1 MSRDFL
7 KKVWNLIYEE
17 VEGELPAGGKA
28 GIDQKVA
35 TELNLGD
42 VGFLYGAAIDLV
54 EGHAFGHAKR
64 TAYIAQELAVGL
76 ELGDEDVL
84 DVTLASLFHDVGLF
98 KITHELT
105 EITSSL
111 ESEIL
116 VNHPLDAIED
126 LSIHIR
132 KGSIEKVSELLI
144 QHVMDGGAILRDLP
158 LPLSV
163 ATLVQCHHERYDGH
177 GYPTGMR
184 GDDIPLVQR
193 VMTAADCLET
203 AIASAGERG
212 HSPEFVRSESMKLSG
227 KQLGSAEAKVLV
239 DITQNVRFWGI
250 FTGGQVGKQLLSRIP
265 QEKLAVTYG
274 QLASFIFKLV
284 DLVDSK
290 SSYRQN
296 HSWNVARNAYLISLE
311 MGMAEDVAAS
321 LGMAGMA
328 HDLGKAGVSNQV
340 LDKPKWL
347 TGPEYEQAKQHIG
360 YTRKIISYAGSS
372 FDEISAWIDN
382 HHERLDGSGYPN
394 RLKADK
400 LSREVRILSTADVY
414 DALISDRPYRRGLEP
429 IAAVRFM
436 EGKVNRY
443 FDPEV
448 LGALGAVVE
457 ASTQG

>member
-7 KKVWNLIYEE
+7 KKIWNLIYEE
-17 VEGELPAGGKA
+17 GEGELPAGSKA
-28 GIDQKVA
+28 GTDQKVA
-35 TELNLGD
+35 TELNLAD
-42 VGFLYGAAIDLV
+42 IGFIYGAAIDLV
-54 EGHAFGHAKR
+54 EGHAFGHAQR

-76 ELGDEDVL
+76 ELDAEDVV

-111 ESEIL
+111 ESELL
-116 VNHPLDAIED
+116 VNHPLDAVED
-126 LSIHIR
+126 LAIHVR

-144 QHVMDGGAILRDLP
+144 QHVTDGSAILEELP
-158 LPLSV
+158 LPPSV
-163 ATLVQCHHERYDGH
+163 ATLVQGHHERYDGH
-177 GYPTGMR
+177 GYPVGIR

-227 KQLGSAEAKVLV
+227 KQIGPAEAKVLV
-239 DITQNVRFWGI
+239 DISQNVRFWGI
-250 FTGGQVGKQLLSRIP
+250 FTGGQVSKQLLSRIP
-265 QEKLAVTYG
+265 HEKLAVTYG
-274 QLASFIFKLV
+274 QLAAFLSMLVGLV
-284 DLVDSK
+284 DGK
-290 SSYRQN
+290 SPYRQN
-296 HSWNVARNAYLISLE
+296 HSWNVARTAYLISLE
-311 MGMAEDVAAS
+311 LGMAEDLAAS
-321 LGMAGMA
+321 LGIAGMA

-347 TGPEYEQAKQHIG
+347 TGPEYEQAKKHID
-360 YTRKIISYAGSS
+360 YTRRIIGYAGSV
-372 FDEISAWIDN
+372 FNEIGAWIDN

-394 RLKADK
+394 RLKEDN

-414 DALISDRPYRRGLEP
+414 DALISDRPYRRGLDP
-429 IAAVRFM
+429 VAAVRFM

-457 ASTQG
+457 ASTQV

>member
-7 KKVWNLIYEE
+7 KKVWNLIYEGAQ
-17 VEGELPAGGKA
+17 GELPAGSKA
-28 GIDQKVA
+28 GADQKVA
-35 TELNLGD
+35 TELNLCD
-42 VGFLYGAAIDLV
+42 VGFLFGAATDLV
-54 EGHAFGHAKR
+54 EGHAFGHAMR

-76 ELGDEDVL
+76 ELDAEDVF

-98 KITHELT
+98 KITHDLT

-111 ESEIL
+111 ESELL

-126 LSIHIR
+126 LAVHIR
-132 KGSIEKVSELLI
+132 KGSIEKVSELMI
-144 QHVMDGGAILRDLP
+144 QHVKDGSAILGDLP
-158 LPLSV
+158 LPASISSLVLS
-163 ATLVQCHHERYDGH
+163 HHERYDGN
-177 GYPTGMR
+177 GYPAGLR
-184 GDDIPLVQR
+184 GDDIPVVQR
-193 VMTAADCLET
+193 IMTAADCLET

-212 HSPEFVRSESMKLSG
+212 HSPEFVRSESMKLTG
-227 KQLGSAEAKVLV
+227 IHLGPAEAKVLV
-239 DITQNVRFWGI
+239 DITQNVRFWGV

-265 QEKLAVTYG
+265 QEKLAITYG
-274 QLASFIFKLV
+274 QVATFISTLVSLV
-284 DLVDSK
+284 DGK

-296 HSWNVARNAYLISLE
+296 HSWNVARNAYLISIE
-311 MGMAEDVAAS
+311 MGMAEDLAAS
-321 LGMAGMA
+321 LGMAGMT

-347 TGPEYEQAKQHIG
+347 TGPEYEQAKKHIG
-360 YTRKIISYAGSS
+360 YTKKIIGYAGGV
-372 FDEISAWIDN
+372 FDELGAWIDD

-394 RLKADK
+394 RLKADS

-414 DALISDRPYRRGLEP
+414 DALISDRPYRRGLDP
-429 IAAVRFM
+429 VAAVRFM

-457 ASTQG
+457 ASTQD